1 MSLIDFII
9 DSQDLSLQKC
19 THLSLDTSP
28 LRQICLSQIKKRNN
42 EDSVNLLWNN
52 ETVLYSASNLC
63 LEPQIGLGTVPASVQ
78 KQRKGKE
85 CVELC
90 VINDYCE
97 LKFVEHLFITGT

>member
-1 MSLIDFII
+1 MYASE
-9 DSQDLSLQKC
+9 C
-19 THLSLDTSP
+19 LDTSP

-52 ETVLYSASNLC
+52 GTVLYSASNFSSLSVC